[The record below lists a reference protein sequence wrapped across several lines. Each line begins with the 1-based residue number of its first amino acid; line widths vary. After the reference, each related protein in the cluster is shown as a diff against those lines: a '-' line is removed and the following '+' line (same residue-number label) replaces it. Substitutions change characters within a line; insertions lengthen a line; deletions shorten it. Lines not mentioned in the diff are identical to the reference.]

1 MIWAADIGLGSR
13 HDGDVN
19 TLASRRWFS
28 DLVAVVASS
37 PQLAELTGFTVSF
50 VVDGEALGL
59 DLVRRVPTDAVQA
72 CCHLV
77 GKDDVFERLVRGG
90 TTLQKAYRTGEL
102 EMSGDPQSLLRLA
115 FLFERTS
122 TALGN

>member
-1 MIWAADIGLGSR
+1 M
-13 HDGDVN
+13 N
-19 TLASRRWFS
+19 TRASRRWFS
-28 DLVAVVASS
+28 ELVAVVASA
-37 PQLAELTGFTVSF
+37 PHITDLAGFTVCF

-59 DLVRRVPTDAVQA
+59 DLARRVPTDATQA
-72 CCHLV
+72 CCRLA
-77 GKDDVFERLVRGG
+77 GNDDVFERLVHGR

-115 FLFERTS
+115 YLFERSS